1 MDESE
6 RIQYH
11 DKVTRPLRDPPR
23 LLRAPSTHRGTAPR
37 LLHAPRGTPSRA
49 TSPRSPPA
57 PHGTAPRLLRA
68 PSAPRGTPSRGASA
82 HSLQHVAPRLLRSM
96 EPPCSLL
103 ETALAD
109 SFPGL
114 AAQLRRI
121 DGVGLMERAPWR
133 GSHGGA
139 LAEGVR
145 WRGSHGGVPWRGSHG
160 GGPTERVPCSLASL
174 KVPSA
179 MDDSFPG
186 FGASD
191 APCHLIGR

>member
-11 DKVTRPLRDPPR
+11 DKVTRPLRDQPR
-23 LLRAPSTHRGTAPR
+23 LLRAPST
-37 LLHAPRGTPSRA
+37 PRGTPSRA

-133 GSHGGA
+133 GSHGGGPM
-139 LAEGVR
+139 E
-145 WRGSHGGVPWRGSHG
+145 GVPWRGSHG
-160 GGPTERVPCSLASL
+160 AGPLQPRIVE
-174 KVPSA
+174 
-179 MDDSFPG
+179 
-186 FGASD
+186 GAVG
-191 APCHLIGR
+191 HG